1 MIPTRVIFR
10 LIKIVEA
17 HYCCHGL
24 KRKIR
29 LAVLTADYLTSDNE
43 PNPSACRGKQACL
56 TLVCSYHAIGN
67 IVFESCGER
76 ISMKTSAIGSYRQ
89 LD

>member
-1 MIPTRVIFR
+1 MIVR
-10 LIKIVEA
+10 LFKIVEA
-17 HYCCHGL
+17 HDCCHGL

-29 LAVLTADYLTSDNE
+29 LAVLTADYLTSDSE
-43 PNPSACRGKQACL
+43 PNSSACSENQACL

-67 IVFESCGER
+67 VVFETCGER
-76 ISMKTSAIGSYRQ
+76 ISMKTSAIGSYMQ